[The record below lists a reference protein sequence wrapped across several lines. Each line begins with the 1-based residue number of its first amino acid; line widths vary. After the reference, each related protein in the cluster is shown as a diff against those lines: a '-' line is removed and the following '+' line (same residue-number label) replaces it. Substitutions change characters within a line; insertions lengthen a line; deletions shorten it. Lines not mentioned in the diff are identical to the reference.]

1 MVTSRP
7 PQYFDKQ
14 GRATIERRGL
24 PRDLRGNLAKDAYH
38 FLRTASWTRLL
49 LFMATLWIAVNLF
62 FAAILFFGDA
72 SIQNAAP
79 GSFLD
84 RFWFSV
90 QTMATIGYGYM
101 VPMDPLAHA
110 VVTIESFVGIL
121 ITAMAT
127 GLFFAKFSTPNAKVL
142 FSKVAVIAPHE
153 GQRALMIRMANGR
166 ETAIVE
172 ANAHLTMTR
181 DEILGDGSRF
191 RRVHDLRLRRSTS
204 PVFALSWTIFHVI
217 DEESPLHGVTAD
229 ELEGSLASILVTFT
243 GIDESLATPVHTRS
257 SYQFDDLR
265 FDQDFVDILGEDA
278 RGRYIDFASFHRTR
292 PVAPAATAS
301 SADPA

>member
-1 MVTSRP
+1 MAA
-7 PQYFDKQ
+7 PQYFDRQ
-14 GRATIERRGL
+14 GRSTLERRGL
-24 PRDLRGNLAKDAYH
+24 PRDLRGNLGKDAYH

-49 LFMATLWIAVNLF
+49 VFMAALWIAVNLVF
-62 FAAILFFGDA
+62 ATILYVGDAAIL
-72 SIQNAAP
+72 NARP

-101 VPMDPLAHA
+101 VPMDSLAHT

-142 FSKVAVIAPHE
+142 FSNVAVIAPHE
-153 GQRALMIRMANGR
+153 GQRSLMIRMANGR
-166 ETAIVE
+166 ATAIVE
-172 ANAHLTMTR
+172 ANARLSMTR
-181 DEILGDGSRF
+181 DETLADGRRF

-217 DEESPLHGVTAD
+217 DEESPLWGLDAD
-229 ELEGSLASILVTFT
+229 QLRGSLASVLVTFT
-243 GIDESLATPVHTRS
+243 GIDDSLATPVHTRY
-257 SYQFDDLR
+257 SYQFADLR
-265 FDQDFVDILGEDA
+265 FDEDFVDILGEDA
-278 RGRYIDFASFHRTR
+278 RGRYIDFAAFHRTR
-292 PVAPAATAS
+292 PVTPAS
-301 SADPA
+301 SAGPASAG

>member
-1 MVTSRP
+1 MAA

-14 GRATIERRGL
+14 GRSQLERRGL
-24 PRDLRGNLAKDAYH
+24 PRDLRGNIAKDAYH

-49 LFMATLWIAVNLF
+49 VFMATLWIGANLAF
-62 FAAILFFGDA
+62 ATILYLGDAAIM
-72 SIQNAAP
+72 NAQP

-101 VPMDPLAHA
+101 VPMDHLAH
-110 VVTIESFVGIL
+110 VIVTIESLVGIL

-127 GLFFAKFSTPNAKVL
+127 GLFFAKFSTPNPKVL
-142 FSKVAVIAPHE
+142 FSNVAVLAPHE

-172 ANAHLTMTR
+172 ATARLSMTYDEVLR
-181 DEILGDGSRF
+181 DGRRF
-191 RRVHDLRLRRSTS
+191 RRIHDLRLRRNTS
-204 PVFALSWTIFHVI
+204 PVFALSWTIFHII
-217 DEESPLHGVTAD
+217 DAESPLHGIDAED
-229 ELEGSLASILVTFT
+229 LRDSLASLLVTFT
-243 GIDESLATPVHTRS
+243 GIDESLSTPVHTRH

-265 FDQDFVDILGEDA
+265 FDEDFVDILGEDA
-278 RGRYIDFASFHRTR
+278 RGRYIDFAAFHRTR
-292 PVAPAATAS
+292 PVAPTAS
-301 SADPA
+301 SAGPA